1 MDLSGSH
8 VLQSIDESRLTPV
21 VRQTSHHGTLQVRD
35 WRVKQLGGGAG
46 NPVSAGLYRFEGTG
60 RDGDEAVPWS
70 VVLKVLQSPANTGWT
85 DMGEGE
91 DQAHWNYWKRE
102 LFVYQSDLHRTLP
115 EGMAAPCCYGVA
127 ELPGDIAWLWL
138 EDIRD
143 SLGGAWPLERYAL
156 AARHL
161 GRFNGPYSSSRP
173 VPDHAWLGMNLI
185 QQWRA
190 AFQPHWQSLPWEHP
204 LVRARYPGPEENSF
218 RRLLLDGERFQ
229 AALNRL
235 PRTVCHGDTYPTN
248 FMSCRLADGREQT
261 VALDWALV
269 GVGPLGDD
277 LGQFAFGAQ
286 ISLGEAGREHVVE
299 TLFESYMDGLRDVGC
314 RVDPR
319 LVRFGFAASAA
330 LRVGLFQVYLLHEAL
345 KQGDAAAAETAE
357 RTAAPYCFEVAMADA
372 AYELLESI

>member
-1 MDLSGSH
+1 MDLGDSPF
-8 VLQSIDESRLTPV
+8 LQSIDASRLTAI
-21 VRQTSHHGTLQVRD
+21 VRQSSRRDTLQVRD
-35 WRVKQLGGGAG
+35 WRVQQLGGGAG
-46 NPVSAGLYRFEGTG
+46 NPVSAGLYRVEGIG
-60 RDGDEAVPWS
+60 QDRGDQVPWS
-70 VVLKVLQSPANTGWT
+70 VILKVLQSPANTGWT
-85 DMGEGE
+85 DMGEGG

-102 LFVYQSDLHRTLP
+102 LFVYQSDLHQTLP
-115 EGMAAPCCYGVA
+115 EGMAAPHCYGVA

-138 EDIRD
+138 EDITD
-143 SLGGAWPLERYAL
+143 SLGGAWSLERYAL

-161 GRFNGPYSSSRP
+161 GRFNGLYSTSRP
-173 VPDHAWLGMNLI
+173 VPDYPWLGMNLI

-204 LVRARYPGPEENSF
+204 LVRARYPEPEENSF
-218 RRLLLDGERFQ
+218 RRLLMDGERFQ
-229 AALNRL
+229 AKLNRL

-248 FMSCRLADGREQT
+248 FMSRRLTGGREQT

-286 ISLGEAGREHVVE
+286 FNLGEAGREHAVE
-299 TLFESYMDGLRDVGC
+299 ALFESYMDGLRDGGC

-345 KQGDAAAAETAE
+345 KQGGAAATETAG
-357 RTAAPYCFEVAMADA
+357 RTAASYSFEMAMADA
-372 AYELLESI
+372 AYELL